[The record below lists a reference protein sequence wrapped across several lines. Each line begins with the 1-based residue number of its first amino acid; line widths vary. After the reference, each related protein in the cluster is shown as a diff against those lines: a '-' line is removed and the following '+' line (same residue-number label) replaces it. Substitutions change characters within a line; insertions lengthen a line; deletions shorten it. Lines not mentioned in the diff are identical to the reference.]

1 MYMTAGK
8 THLKIR
14 EIQSVPPGSH
24 PRTVLVPNGPHLYP
38 LPPPPPPWHCES
50 TSAQALQLCE
60 YMCSFSSILCYIWP
74 GCYCR
79 SHKSLAYGCVCSVWA
94 LVHRSS
100 VWRSPVCM
108 AARPLWE
115 VRQKGPKLKTS
126 FQPRKTSPTCFFS
139 PLPPE
144 DIIPSRL
151 LQLKIKE

>member
-8 THLKIR
+8 TLLKIR
-14 EIQSVPPGSH
+14 DIQSVPPGSH
-24 PRTVLVPNGPHLYP
+24 PCTVLVPNGPHLYP
-38 LPPPPPPWHCES
+38 FRHPLLHGTASLLLLRLFNVVYRC
-50 TSAQALQLCE
+50 AQ
-60 YMCSFSSILCYIWP
+60 YYITC
-74 GCYCR
+74 GLVGHICCR
-79 SHKSLAYGCVCSVWA
+79 LHKSLAHECVCSVWA

-139 PLPPE
+139 PPPPE

>member
-1 MYMTAGK
+1 MKVKEIQFNERDINIKLNEMNMYMTAGN

-50 TSAQALQLCE
+50 TSAQAVQLCE

-100 VWRSPVCM
+100 EWRSPVCM
-108 AARPLWE
+108 GARPSVGGATKRSE
-115 VRQKGPKLKTS
+115 VKN
-126 FQPRKTSPTCFFS
+126 
-139 PLPPE
+139 
-144 DIIPSRL
+144 IIPTP
-151 LQLKIKE
+151 